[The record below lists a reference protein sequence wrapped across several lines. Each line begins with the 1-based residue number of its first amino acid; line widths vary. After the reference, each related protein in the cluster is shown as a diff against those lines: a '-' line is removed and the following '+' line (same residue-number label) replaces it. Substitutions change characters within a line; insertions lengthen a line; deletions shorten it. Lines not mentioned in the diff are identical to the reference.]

1 MKGWINDPEID
12 RKFIFLEQNM
22 GILLSDMLGS
32 TLNFS
37 IKIR

>member
-1 MKGWINDPEID
+1 MKGWINDTEID

-22 GILLSDMLGS
+22 GILLSYMLGS
-32 TLNFS
+32 TLNVS